1 MDAATEGTVL
11 YRVRPWEGNWRREGE
26 GRTSFDGK
34 EPIAARSV
42 EFVDS
47 EKEGMAIR
55 MRKMSDV
62 VLSYPAR

>member
-1 MDAATEGTVL
+1 M
-11 YRVRPWEGNWRREGE
+11 RPWEGNWRREGE

-42 EFVDS
+42 EFVGS